1 MAVHCQWG
9 LLISRQYGSRF
20 LDGRFYGTR
29 CNIPARSPSRTL
41 RIRALPKG
49 ERPRERM
56 QSHGPSAL
64 ADRELLA
71 LVLGSGCA
79 GASALELAERLLANG
94 SDLRKLA
101 PRGIDEWMAEPGIG
115 TALSARL
122 AAVFE
127 ICRRVRARAPRRGQA
142 IRHPRQVVG
151 YLSGRWADARAE
163 CFGMLLL
170 DSRNRLL
177 GEKLLSRGGWSAS
190 VVRPREVFRHALL
203 AGAPALILYHNHPS
217 GDPAPS
223 REDVQI
229 TRQLVEA
236 GQLMGVRVLDHL
248 IVGVEGYASLR
259 ERGLI

>member
-1 MAVHCQWG
+1 MVTARKPPQVG
-9 LLISRQYGSRF
+9 LRLAQ
-20 LDGRFYGTR
+20 
-29 CNIPARSPSRTL
+29 
-41 RIRALPKG
+41 LPPE
-49 ERPRERM
+49 ERPRERLCAL
-56 QSHGPSAL
+56 GAAAL
-64 ADRELLA
+64 ADAELMA
-71 LVLGSGCA
+71 LVLGSGNGC
-79 GASALELAERLLANG
+79 GSALELGRRLIAEG
-94 SDLRKLA
+94 GGLRNLTS
-101 PRGIDEWMAEPGIG
+101 RGISEWLAEPGVG
-115 TALSARL
+115 PALAARL

-127 ICRRVRARAPRRGQA
+127 ISRRVKTRAPRRGQP

-151 YLSGRWADARAE
+151 YLTARWADATAE

-177 GEKLLSRGGWSAS
+177 GEEMLSSGGWSAS

-223 REDVQI
+223 REDIQI

-236 GQLMGVRVLDHL
+236 GQLLGVRILDHL
-248 IVGVEGYASLR
+248 IVGIEGYASLR

>member
-1 MAVHCQWG
+1 MR
-9 LLISRQYGSRF
+9 LS
-20 LDGRFYGTR
+20 
-29 CNIPARSPSRTL
+29 
-41 RIRALPKG
+41 ALPRD
-49 ERPRERM
+49 ERPRERLLDL
-56 QSHGPSAL
+56 GTRAL

-71 LVLGSGCA
+71 LVLGSGNAA
-79 GASALELAERLLANG
+79 GSALELGHRLISGAGSLRQLAGRGMAEWL
-94 SDLRKLA
+94 
-101 PRGIDEWMAEPGIG
+101 AEPGIG
-115 TALSARL
+115 VPKAARL

-127 ICRRVRARAPRRGQA
+127 IARRLRARAPRRGQA

-151 YLSGRWADARAE
+151 YLTSRWADARTE

-177 GEKLLSRGGWSAS
+177 GEELLSRGGWSAS

-223 REDVQI
+223 PEDIQI

-236 GQLMGVRVLDHL
+236 GHLLGVRVLDHL
-248 IVGVEGYASLR
+248 IVGAEGYASLR
-259 ERGLI
+259 ERGLM